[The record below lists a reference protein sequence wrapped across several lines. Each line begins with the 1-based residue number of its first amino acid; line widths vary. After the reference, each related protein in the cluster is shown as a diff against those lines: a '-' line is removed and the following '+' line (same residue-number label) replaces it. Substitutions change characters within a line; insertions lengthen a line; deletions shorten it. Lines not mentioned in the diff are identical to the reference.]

1 MISRVSVLWNEA
13 IQGASLNILSARRTA
28 SFTFSVLV
36 WGFLKPELSYDH
48 NDLQN
53 ITFQLIC
60 NKCSKN
66 LNVLCL
72 LCRWIKKSR
81 CTSRYVHLEG
91 TRKEPCTNFCSLH
104 PLYLWLLYAI
114 FVSCQAE
121 NLTCTGRKKHWI
133 YFFVGKMH
141 FPMYISYSPWY
152 NWGLTYFENLRLHT
166 CENIA
171 LATVSFWTF

>member
-13 IQGASLNILSARRTA
+13 IQGTSLNILSERRTA

-152 NWGLTYFENLRLHT
+152 NWGLTYFENLRLRVRILH
-166 CENIA
+166 
-171 LATVSFWTF
+171 